1 MHLVM
6 QAPASILR
14 WFGQRARTVAL
25 VMLCTLSLGPA
36 PSAWGQSQA
45 APIVDTTDIIAA
57 QRRDAVVWDV
67 RAADAYAKGHIPG
80 AVNIGD
86 AGQVL
91 RNPNTEDFIA
101 TERIAKLWG
110 DAGIDP
116 AREIIVYATRGN
128 AGAYF
133 AQFALRYFGATRVS
147 VYHDGIDGWRQAG
160 FPLETTAGKRAPIA
174 LTLRAVPQLTVT
186 TDEMISRLKDANV
199 QIIDARTVGEF
210 SGDDVRAIRGGHI
223 PGAINIPFEHNWIDP
238 ASAIKLARRQVADN
252 RGMSLK
258 PDAELQALYAKLDP
272 NKETV
277 VYCQSGVRAAE
288 TAAVLEKLGFRNVR
302 VYDSSWLGYASR
314 LNAPVQNEV
323 FFNVGALNG
332 RLAAMQARIDAL
344 QKELAEARGNA
355 AK

>member
-1 MHLVM
+1 MKSAM
-6 QAPASILR
+6 QRLRHGALIRHRVLWLLALMAALTQPTLAS
-14 WFGQRARTVAL
+14 
-25 VMLCTLSLGPA
+25 
-36 PSAWGQSQA
+36 
-45 APIVDTTDIIAA
+45 PIVDAA
-57 QRRDAVVWDV
+57 YVAAAMRRDVIVWDV

-116 AREIIVYATRGN
+116 AREIIVYSTRGN

-133 AQFALRYFGATRVS
+133 AQFALRHFGATKALVF
-147 VYHDGIDGWRQAG
+147 HDGIDGWRLAG
-160 FPLETTAGKRAPIA
+160 EPLETAAAKRAPIT
-174 LTLRAVPQLTVT
+174 LTLGPAPNLTVT
-186 TDEMISRLKDANV
+186 TDEIVNRLKDGNV

-210 SGDDVRAIRGGHI
+210 SGNDIRAIRGGHI
-223 PGAINIPFEHNWIDP
+223 PGSINIPYENNWIDP
-238 ASAIKLARRQVADN
+238 ATAIKLARRQVADN

-272 NKETV
+272 NKETI

-302 VYDSSWLGYASR
+302 VYDSSWLGYAGR

-332 RLAAMQARIDAL
+332 RIAAMQARIDAL
-344 QKELAEARGNA
+344 EKELADSRKNA
-355 AK
+355 PK